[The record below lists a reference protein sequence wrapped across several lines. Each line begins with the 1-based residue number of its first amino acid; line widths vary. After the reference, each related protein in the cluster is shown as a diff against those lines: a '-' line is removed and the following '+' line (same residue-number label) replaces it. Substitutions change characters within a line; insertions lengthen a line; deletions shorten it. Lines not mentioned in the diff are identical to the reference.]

1 MCRAKSSWRVARL
14 LADPLFL
21 TAGRAVVARRDILSF
36 EMKDRRALRGLPLA
50 GMAIV
55 GVVLGHWLSY
65 LLAIPDA
72 HLRAEVL
79 AQSGHGYWMVA
90 VKAAVVF
97 GCVGVGT
104 LLFRHLNAHMRG
116 EPSVEDRP
124 AAVALRLALLQV
136 AAFVAMEAVERS
148 VAGEPVS
155 QVFRHHIFL
164 FGVALQVAVACLGTF
179 VLLWFNRLAA
189 KVCLAIAAP
198 RFDRSATVQAAP
210 AVVVP
215 LPLRLLR
222 GGTGLRSPPS
232 H

>member
-1 MCRAKSSWRVARL
+1 M
-14 LADPLFL
+14 
-21 TAGRAVVARRDILSF
+21 T
-36 EMKDRRALRGLPLA
+36 DRRALRGLPLA

-55 GVVLGHWLSY
+55 GVALGHWLSY

-79 AQSGHGYWMVA
+79 AQSGHGYWTVA
-90 VKAAVVF
+90 VKAAMVF

-104 LLFRHLNAHMRG
+104 LLLRHLNAHMRG
-116 EPSVEDRP
+116 EPSIEDRP

-136 AAFVAMEAVERS
+136 AAFVAMEAVERTI
-148 VAGEPVS
+148 AGEPVS

-179 VLLWFNRLAA
+179 VLLWFSRFAA
-189 KVCLAIAAP
+189 KACLAIAAP
-198 RFDRSATVQAAP
+198 RFDRSPTVQAVP
-210 AVVVP
+210 GTAVALPRRP
-215 LPLRLLR
+215 LG

-232 H
+232 R